1 MDELFRLS
9 ASEIATAV
17 RNRTVSAVEVTEA
30 HIARLD
36 AVNPLINAVVQDGRT
51 EALAA
56 AQTVDAQ
63 IAQGED
69 PGPMAGVPCTIKVN
83 IDQEGFANTNG
94 LTVLKDNMATH
105 DSPVVAN
112 IRKAGGILVGRTNTP
127 AFSLRWFTKNNLHG
141 QTLNPRNPAITPGGS
156 SGGASAAVAAGICAI
171 GHGTD
176 IAGSVRFPA
185 YACGLHG
192 LRPTLGRIPAHNA
205 TAADRFIGAQLMAV
219 SGPIARTI
227 DDIGLSLSAMSADD
241 VRDPWNVPAPMD
253 SGPYRKRA
261 ALTLTPDGMPVAPSI
276 KAALV
281 EAAKTLEA
289 AGWDIEE
296 VDCPPMRDAAHI
308 NAVLWMAETQFGAT
322 ELIEREGEPD
332 SQFVYAQM
340 SRETGPLDLET
351 VMTALQRR
359 ATLVREWELFLQQYP
374 VLICPVSGELPFEQ
388 QTDVRSEAD
397 FLRIYEAQLT
407 QRGLPVMG
415 MPALAVATGF
425 VDDRPIGVQLVSGRF
440 REDILLAAGAIIEA
454 ANPLPDVADP
464 IAV

>member
-192 LRPTLGRIPAHNA
+192 LRPTLGRIPAHMQ
-205 TAADRFIGAQLMAV
+205 RQQ
-219 SGPIARTI
+219 
-227 DDIGLSLSAMSADD
+227 IGLSARSSWLC
-241 VRDPWNVPAPMD
+241 
-253 SGPYRKRA
+253 
-261 ALTLTPDGMPVAPSI
+261 PDRSRAPSTTSVCPC
-276 KAALV
+276 LR
-281 EAAKTLEA
+281 
-289 AGWDIEE
+289 
-296 VDCPPMRDAAHI
+296 CPPTMSVIHGMFRRRWILARI
-308 NAVLWMAETQFGAT
+308 GNA
-322 ELIEREGEPD
+322 
-332 SQFVYAQM
+332 
-340 SRETGPLDLET
+340 
-351 VMTALQRR
+351 
-359 ATLVREWELFLQQYP
+359 
-374 VLICPVSGELPFEQ
+374 
-388 QTDVRSEAD
+388 
-397 FLRIYEAQLT
+397 LR
-407 QRGLPVMG
+407 
-415 MPALAVATGF
+415 
-425 VDDRPIGVQLVSGRF
+425 
-440 REDILLAAGAIIEA
+440 
-454 ANPLPDVADP
+454 
-464 IAV
+464 